1 MMKARVAKRKRLQN
15 GGKKTKKIYETPK
28 LKKFGS
34 ITELTQGNAAGGA
47 DLLLVSVTG

>member
-1 MMKARVAKRKRLQN
+1 MMKARVAKRKHPQKR
-15 GGKKTKKIYETPK
+15 GKKAKKIYETPK
-28 LKKFGS
+28 LTKFGS